1 MPKVHLASAEV
12 MVNFSNLLLS
22 CLFATLSCVASE
34 QEVLVTTDFELKA
47 GESQIRTLHIQK
59 PEHLE
64 ELVMVGFNPVKA
76 LSVDCV
82 LRLYTPSNLL
92 LGTYN
97 CAERQNHVFKQPS
110 PVAAKFRALIE
121 VTNNNFT
128 QASTSFSVINRFKF
142 VSLTR

>member
-1 MPKVHLASAEV
+1 MTCRTFLVFCMLATY
-12 MVNFSNLLLS
+12 S
-22 CLFATLSCVASE
+22 CMASE

-47 GESQIRTLHIQK
+47 GESQIRILSIHK

-64 ELVMVGFNPVKA
+64 QLVMVGFNPVKA

-82 LRLYTPSNLL
+82 LQLYTPSDVL

-97 CAERQNHVFKQPS
+97 CAERQNHVFKQPL
-110 PVAAKFRALIE
+110 PVSAKFRAHIE

-128 QASTSFSVINRFKF
+128 QARTSFSVINRFKF
-142 VSLTR
+142 VSLNH

>member
-1 MPKVHLASAEV
+1 MMCRTLLAFC
-12 MVNFSNLLLS
+12 ML
-22 CLFATLSCVASE
+22 ATCFCMASE
-34 QEVLVTTDFELKA
+34 QEVLITTDFQLKA
-47 GESQIRTLHIQK
+47 GESQIRTLPIHK

-64 ELVMVGFNPVKA
+64 QLVMVGFNPVKA

-82 LRLYTPSNLL
+82 LRLYTPSDVL

-97 CAERQNHVFKQPS
+97 CAVRQNHVFNQS
-110 PVAAKFRALIE
+110 LPVAAKFKAQIE
-121 VTNNNFT
+121 VTNNNFA

>member
-1 MPKVHLASAEV
+1 MTCRTFLVFCMLATC
-12 MVNFSNLLLS
+12 S
-22 CLFATLSCVASE
+22 CMASE

-47 GESQIRTLHIQK
+47 GESQIRTLSIHQ
-59 PEHLE
+59 PEHQQQF
-64 ELVMVGFNPVKA
+64 VMVGFNPAKA

-82 LRLYTPSNLL
+82 LRLYTPSDVL

-97 CAERQNHVFKQPS
+97 CAERKNHAFKQPL
-110 PVAAKFRALIE
+110 PVTAKFRAQIE

-128 QASTSFSVINRFKF
+128 QARTSFSVTNRFKF

>member
-1 MPKVHLASAEV
+1 MTCRVFLVFCMLATCFC
-12 MVNFSNLLLS
+12 M
-22 CLFATLSCVASE
+22 ASE

-47 GESQIRTLHIQK
+47 GESKIRTLSIHK

-64 ELVMVGFNPVKA
+64 QLVMVGFNPVKA

-82 LRLYTPSNLL
+82 LRLYTPSDVL

-97 CAERQNHVFKQPS
+97 CAERQNHVFKLPL
-110 PVAAKFRALIE
+110 PVAAKFRAHIE

-128 QASTSFSVINRFKF
+128 QARTSFSVINRFKF